1 MEYYVEND
9 FKLIADSGIIFFEQ
23 KNSANSVAAQGHI
36 HETIEFIYTVSGE
49 FDFYIN
55 DNHYVVGKDEMLLF
69 RSNAIHRIYTRAQ
82 SENAYYVLKIK
93 PSLIYELADKA
104 NATSYILRFSLGGG
118 KEYWSCEELEKN
130 GRIKEAFKRLI
141 AENSESTSC
150 RDVGTKLAA
159 FYVVLET
166 LRDIIQN
173 ETETTGAM
181 IMPGSVAS
189 QIYKVIKYI
198 SESYGEDISA
208 ERCAKAVNMSYSYFS
223 RSFKRITGS
232 GFKEYLNSVRLSQ
245 AERLLASSDKSIMEV
260 SLECGYDNVSYFIM
274 LFRRHKGVT
283 PLEYRKNTV

>member
-23 KNSANSVAAQGHI
+23 KNSANSIAAQGHI
-36 HETIEFIYTVSGE
+36 HETIEFIYTISGE

-69 RSNAIHRIYTRAQ
+69 RSNAIHRIYTREQ
-82 SENAYYVLKIK
+82 KDNAYYVLKIK

-104 NATSYILRFSLGGG
+104 NATGYILRFSLGGG
-118 KEYWSCEELEKN
+118 KEYWSREELEKN
-130 GRIKEAFKRLI
+130 VKIKEAFKRLV
-141 AENSESTSC
+141 AENSADTPC
-150 RDVGTKLAA
+150 GDVGMKLSA

-166 LRDIIQN
+166 LRDIMQN
-173 ETETTGAM
+173 ETESTRMA
-181 IMPGSVAS
+181 IMPGSVAA

-198 SESYGEDISA
+198 SENYGDDISA

-223 RSFKRITGS
+223 RSFKRITGN
-232 GFKEYLNSVRLSQ
+232 GFKDYLNSVRLSQ
-245 AERLLASSDKSIMEV
+245 AERLLVSTDKSIMEV

-274 LFRRHKGVT
+274 LFKRHKGIT
-283 PLEYRKNTV
+283 PLEYRKTTI